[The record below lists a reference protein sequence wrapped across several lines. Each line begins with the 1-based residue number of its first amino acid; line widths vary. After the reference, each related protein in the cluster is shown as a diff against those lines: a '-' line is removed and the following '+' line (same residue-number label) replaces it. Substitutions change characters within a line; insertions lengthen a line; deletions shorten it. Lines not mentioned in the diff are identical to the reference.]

1 MSSCA
6 AMCSEYIDCFVN
18 SFSVRKMPDPVAK
31 PRIVVGLGELLWDL
45 LPSGKQLG
53 GAPANF
59 AYISSLFGNRSVVA
73 SRVGADTLGDA
84 ALDRVTTLGLE
95 DGCVQRD
102 QCRATGTVGIEIDK
116 HGQPTFTIFENVAWD
131 HLEWTPDWQKL
142 AAGADVV
149 CFGSLA
155 QRSEESRNTIL
166 LFLKTTREDAL
177 RIFDVNLRQSY
188 FSREV
193 LTGSL
198 ELADVAKLNDAE
210 LPLVLASCGLPVR
223 NELENARVL
232 RLEFDLDLVCVTR
245 GGHGSLLISETESNA
260 HPGYQVTVSDTIGA
274 GDAFTAALAHH
285 FAQGESLATINRI
298 ANRVGSWVASLPGAT
313 PRISREEFHQQ
324 FMTPGG
330 IGQLS

>member
-1 MSSCA
+1 
-6 AMCSEYIDCFVN
+6 
-18 SFSVRKMPDPVAK
+18 MPDPVTN

-59 AYISSLFGNRSVVA
+59 AYISSLFGSRGVVA
-73 SRVGADTLGDA
+73 SRVGSDALGDA
-84 ALDRVTTLGLE
+84 AMDQLATLSLE
-95 DGCVQRD
+95 NSCVQRD
-102 QCRATGTVGIEIDK
+102 PSHATGTVGIEIDQ

-131 HLEWTPDWQKL
+131 HLEWMPDWQKL
-142 AAGADVV
+142 SAEADAL

-155 QRSEESRNTIL
+155 QRSEESRDTIL
-166 LFLKTTREDAL
+166 HFLKATREDAL

-188 FSREV
+188 FSRDV

-198 ELADVAKLNDAE
+198 ALADVAKLNDAE
-210 LPLVLASCGLPVR
+210 LPVVLASCGLPVR

-232 RLEFDLDLVCVTR
+232 LEEFDLDLVCVTR
-245 GGHGSLLISETESNA
+245 GVHGSLLVSDTESNA

-285 FAQGESLATINRI
+285 LARGESLATINRI
-298 ANRVGSWVASLPGAT
+298 ANRVGSWVASVAGAT
-313 PRISREEFHQQ
+313 PRISREEFQRQ
-324 FMTPGG
+324 FMPPGEV
-330 IGQLS
+330 GQGP